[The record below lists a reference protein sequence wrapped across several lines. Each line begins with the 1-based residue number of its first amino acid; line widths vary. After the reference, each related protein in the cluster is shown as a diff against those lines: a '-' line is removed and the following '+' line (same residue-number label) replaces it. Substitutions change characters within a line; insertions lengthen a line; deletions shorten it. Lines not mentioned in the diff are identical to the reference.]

1 MSHYGRGCR
10 CFDCTRAERVRAQ
23 RAVKDDLQAMA
34 EVRASLY
41 RPRPPMRRPLLVF
54 ALWTMFSLIFTGALV
69 AAAVTSQVA
78 GPLAAVLAAGV
89 VTLWGTE
96 KWA

>member
-1 MSHYGRGCR
+1 MSAVREQAARDEAARIARGGV
-10 CFDCTRAERVRAQ
+10 A
-23 RAVKDDLQAMA
+23 
-34 EVRASLY
+34 Y

-54 ALWTMFSLIFTGALV
+54 ALWAMFSLIVTGMLV

-89 VTLWGTE
+89 VTIWGTE
-96 KWA
+96 KWS

>member
-1 MSHYGRGCR
+1 MSTHRCDNDRLADCR
-10 CFDCTRAERVRAQ
+10 D
-23 RAVKDDLQAMA
+23 QAMA
-34 EVRASLY
+34 EVHASLY

-54 ALWTMFSLIFTGALV
+54 ALWVTFPLIVTGALV
-69 AAAVTSQVA
+69 AAVVTNQVV

-89 VTLWGTE
+89 VTIWGTE